1 MKKYNIILSQNLEL
15 QVAVAYYKPE
25 KDKSIQDVNQSATT
39 EDLKNEK
46 YQFTSDE
53 IENLKESGS
62 ITFKKVVELGK
73 VEVKDDEDYFIYQ

>member
-25 KDKSIQDVNQSATT
+25 KDKSILDVNQSATT

-73 VEVKDDEDYFIYQ
+73 VEVKDD